1 MCDGLNLVGEFGTS
15 AGSSLRSSE
24 KPPTPTIAPSV
35 SSGLIMTAGD
45 DKKLVMSAT
54 TLHLELPLPLKL
66 LQQTPPGL
74 LYALASKPHIML
86 ASSHC
91 DRNIVARAEWNRPGN
106 TTLTLICADGA
117 RVTMCGDDQLVT
129 RCDCWSWTRNSQ
141 CPHVVTTWIQLKRL
155 LSAGSFPHLKISSQV
170 LRELSALVGIPG
182 PEPVEQEK
190 RLPDQRLSFLLKK
203 FGLTYAN
210 DLITGDKPR
219 QPGISMDRGNVRL
232 VLEENYGRLRGTIK
246 LGSESINQWT
256 RGVPKDIAECLQRL
270 PYYDSTIRYF
280 SYFSSLT
287 KGKYPIVYRN
297 EYGTELPL
305 TLRADVPRRACLAF
319 SLFDGRV
326 AITRTL
332 DGNSPLPDNFITAHE
347 LLFDLDAGTIHP
359 LTNREVW
366 RVWDNIDD
374 KLLSGE
380 EDDFDDYFDED
391 HEDDFDDDFNE
402 DYEDDFE
409 ADDFDDSGLLE
420 RGESRIVTTVDRFN
434 ALALRLNPNLI
445 PDFSESVLFFHDGAA
460 VNTVARLQPSYS
472 LELPATLDTPLID
485 LMPLVGFAD
494 HLFTFSGDL
503 FRFFDQQSRSHL
515 SAPLKAKKRVRAIV
529 SACFELAET
538 ATPAARNKVI
548 KAALSGPDYVKRS
561 VKREAKQILST
572 FVEESLQRPLMI
584 QAAADGWRFAEDD
597 RLAQIRLVRIL
608 HDLFGVDAFDAG
620 ASPGEM
626 TVEQEQL
633 LPLLPLLAGR
643 LQQGGFSLRLGG
655 EPLATAV
662 WDFALD
668 ATSST
673 LDWFELRPEIRCD
686 GELLSAEELQRLADG
701 GILRRD
707 GKLILIDDLSARV
720 LAMLTG
726 TASPGKRKKK
736 GAQQAVRI
744 PRLQILDWLQLRSHG
759 VTVRLA
765 PDDARILES
774 LLNFG
779 NIPGRPLPPGLTA
792 TLRPYQG
799 DGYRWLGFLYEH
811 RFGACLADDMGLG
824 KTIQGISLLTGIA
837 DGIIATAASPD
848 TPHLIVVPP
857 SLLFNWESEIA
868 RFFPGAAVLTYTG
881 QGRSIEAFNRHDII
895 LTSYGIIQRDIELLS
910 ALRFNVIIYDEAQ
923 LVKNLQAATTSAAR
937 RLVGA
942 FKLALTGTPV
952 ENRIEEYYA
961 IMDLCLPGLLGTP
974 EEFRRSIGNWA
985 QGGID
990 TLLRRT
996 RPFVLRRNKQ
1006 LIAADLPDKIETDI
1020 HLELSPKQKTLYQ
1033 RTIEEVRGQIDD
1045 AFANRSPGQARII
1058 ALTAIL
1064 RLRQICLAPAL
1075 ALSGASD
1082 ASPKLDFLLEQL
1094 DELRDEGHSVL
1105 VFSQFTSYLDIVEA
1119 GLKRHHLPCLRLD
1132 GATPVP
1138 QRKKLVQAFQD
1149 SENPTVFLISLKAG
1163 GKGLNLTRAT
1173 YVYHLDPWWNPAVEN
1188 QASDRAHRIGQ
1199 TRQVTITRLIMRHTI
1214 EEKMMALKEQ
1224 KFKLYKAIL
1233 EEGTAGGGAGLTRE
1247 DFDFLLG

>member
-1 MCDGLNLVGEFGTS
+1 MCDRLNLVGEFGTS
-15 AGSSLRSSE
+15 ASSSLRSSE

-54 TLHLELPLPLKL
+54 ILHLELPPPLKL

-91 DRNIVARAEWNRPGN
+91 DRNIVARAEWNRPEN
-106 TTLTLICADGA
+106 TVLTLICADGA
-117 RVTMCGDDQLVT
+117 RVTMCSDDQLVT

-141 CPHVVTTWIQLKRL
+141 CPHVVTTWIQMKRL

-182 PEPVEQEK
+182 PAPVEQEK
-190 RLPDQRLSFLLKK
+190 RLPDPRLSFLMKK
-203 FGLTYAN
+203 FGVTYAD
-210 DLITGDKPR
+210 DLITAHKPR
-219 QPGISMDRGNVRL
+219 QSCISMDKRNVRL

-246 LGSESINQWT
+246 HGSESINQWT

-280 SYFSSLT
+280 SFFSSLT
-287 KGKYPIVYRN
+287 KDKYPIVYRN
-297 EYGTELPL
+297 ESGTELPL
-305 TLRADVPRRACLAF
+305 TLCADAPRRACLAF
-319 SLFDGRV
+319 SLFGGRV

-332 DGNSPLPDNFITAHE
+332 DGNSPLPDNVITAHE
-347 LLFDLDAGTIHP
+347 LLFDLNAGTIHP

-366 RVWDNIDD
+366 RVWDNIED

-380 EDDFDDYFDED
+380 EDDFDD
-391 HEDDFDDDFNE
+391 DFDE
-402 DYEDDFE
+402 DYEDDF
-409 ADDFDDSGLLE
+409 DDFDDSGLLQ
-420 RGESRIVTTVDRFN
+420 RGESRIAATVDRFN

-445 PDFSESVLFFHDGAA
+445 PDFSDSVLFFHGGVA
-460 VNTVARLQPSYS
+460 VNTVARLQPSCS
-472 LELPATLDTPLID
+472 LELPATLDAPLVD
-485 LMPLVGFAD
+485 LIPLVGFAD
-494 HLFTFSGDL
+494 HFYTFSSDL
-503 FRFFDQQSRSHL
+503 FRFFDQQSRSCL

-529 SACFELAET
+529 AACFELAEA

-626 TVEQEQL
+626 TVKQEDL
-633 LPLLPLLAGR
+633 LPVLPLLAGR

-655 EPLATAV
+655 EPLAKAA

-686 GELLSAEELQRLADG
+686 GELLSAEELQRLTEG

-707 GKLILIDDLSARV
+707 GRLILIDDLSARI
-720 LAMLTG
+720 LAMLAG
-726 TASPGKRKKK
+726 TVSPGKRKKK
-736 GAQQAVRI
+736 GAQQATRI

-765 PDDARILES
+765 PDDAGILES

-779 NIPGRPLPPGLTA
+779 NIPGRPLPPGLKA
-792 TLRPYQG
+792 TLRPYQR
-799 DGYRWLGFLYEH
+799 DGYQWLGFLYEH

-824 KTIQGISLLTGIA
+824 KTVQGISLLTGIA
-837 DGIIATAASPD
+837 DGIIATAAPPD

-868 RFFPGAAVLTYTG
+868 RFFPGASVLTYTG
-881 QGRSIEAFNRHDII
+881 PGRSIEAFKRHDII
-895 LTSYGIIQRDIELLS
+895 LTSYGIIQRDIELLI

-923 LVKNLQAATTSAAR
+923 LVKNLQAATTSAVR

-974 EEFRRSIGNWA
+974 EEFRCSIGNRA

-1033 RTIEEVRGQIDD
+1033 RTIEEVRGRIDE
-1045 AFANRSPGQARII
+1045 AFTNRSPGQARII

-1075 ALSGASD
+1075 ALPGASD
-1082 ASPKLDFLLEQL
+1082 ASPKLDFLMEQL
-1094 DELRDEGHSVL
+1094 IELRDEGHSVL

-1132 GATPVP
+1132 GSTPVP
-1138 QRKKLVQAFQD
+1138 QRKKLVQDFQG

-1224 KFKLYKAIL
+1224 KFKLYTAIL

>member
-1 MCDGLNLVGEFGTS
+1 MN
-15 AGSSLRSSE
+15 
-24 KPPTPTIAPSV
+24 
-35 SSGLIMTAGD
+35 
-45 DKKLVMSAT
+45 KK
-54 TLHLELPLPLKL
+54 
-66 LQQTPPGL
+66 
-74 LYALASKPHIML
+74 
-86 ASSHC
+86 
-91 DRNIVARAEWNRPGN
+91 
-106 TTLTLICADGA
+106 
-117 RVTMCGDDQLVT
+117 
-129 RCDCWSWTRNSQ
+129 
-141 CPHVVTTWIQLKRL
+141 
-155 LSAGSFPHLKISSQV
+155 
-170 LRELSALVGIPG
+170 
-182 PEPVEQEK
+182 
-190 RLPDQRLSFLLKK
+190 
-203 FGLTYAN
+203 
-210 DLITGDKPR
+210 
-219 QPGISMDRGNVRL
+219 NVRL
-232 VLEENYGRLRGTIK
+232 VLEEYYGRLRGTIK
-246 LGSESINQWT
+246 LGSDSVNHWT
-256 RGVPKDIAECLQRL
+256 RGVPKGIASCLQRL
-270 PYYDSTIRYF
+270 PYYESTIRYLSF
-280 SYFSSLT
+280 FISLT
-287 KGKYPIVYRN
+287 DGKYPIVYRN
-297 EYGTELPL
+297 EYGKETSLAL
-305 TLRADVPRRACLAF
+305 CADAPRRACLAF
-319 SLFDGRV
+319 SLNEGRV

-332 DGNSPLPDNFITAHE
+332 DGNSPLPDNVIIAHE
-347 LLFDLDAGTIHP
+347 LLIDLDAGTIHP
-359 LTNREVW
+359 LTHREAW
-366 RVWDNIDD
+366 RLWDNIED
-374 KLLSGE
+374 KLLNGE
-380 EDDFDDYFDED
+380 EYDVFENELEDEFDEDFADDDFDDTDQL
-391 HEDDFDDDFNE
+391 H
-402 DYEDDFE
+402 
-409 ADDFDDSGLLE
+409 
-420 RGESRIVTTVDRFN
+420 RGENRIVAAVDRFN

-445 PDFSESVLFFHDGAA
+445 PEFSESVLFFHDGVA
-460 VNTVARLQPSYS
+460 VNTATRLQPSYL
-472 LELPATLDTPLID
+472 LELPATLDTALID
-485 LMPLVGFAD
+485 LIPLVGFD
-494 HLFTFSGDL
+494 NHLYPFSSEL
-503 FRFFDQQSRSHL
+503 FRFFDQQSRACL
-515 SAPLKAKKRVRAIV
+515 SVPLKAKKRVRTIV
-529 SACFELAET
+529 AACFELAVA
-538 ATPAARNKVI
+538 ATPAARNSVI
-548 KAALSGPDYVKRS
+548 KAALSGPDYVKRK
-561 VKREAKQILST
+561 VKKEAKQILSA
-572 FVEESLQRPLMI
+572 FVEESLQRLLMI
-584 QAAADGWRFAEDD
+584 QAMPDGWCFAEDD

-620 ASPGEM
+620 GSPGEM
-626 TVEQEQL
+626 MVKQEQL
-633 LPLLPLLAGR
+633 LPVLPLLAGR
-643 LQQGGFSLRLGG
+643 LQQDGFSLRLGG

-673 LDWFELRPEIRCD
+673 IDWFELRPEIRCD

-707 GKLILIDDLSARV
+707 GKLILIDDMSARI
-720 LAMLTG
+720 LAMLAG
-726 TASPGKRKKK
+726 TITPGKRKKK
-736 GAQQAVRI
+736 GTEQAVRI

-779 NIPGRPLPPGLTA
+779 NIPERLLPRGLTA
-792 TLRPYQG
+792 TLRLYQR
-799 DGYRWLGFLYEH
+799 DGYQWLGFLYEH

-837 DGIIATAASPD
+837 DGVIATATRPD

-857 SLLFNWESEIA
+857 SLLFNWENEIA
-868 RFFPGAAVLTYTG
+868 RFFPGASVLTYTG
-881 QGRSIEAFNRHDII
+881 QGRATDAFNRHDII
-895 LTSYGIIQRDIELLS
+895 LTSYGIIQRDIEQLA

-974 EEFRRSIGNWA
+974 EEFRHSIGNRA

-1020 HLELSPKQKTLYQ
+1020 RLELSPKQKSLYK
-1033 RTIEEVRGQIDD
+1033 RTIEEVRGQIDE
-1045 AFANRSPGQARII
+1045 AFAKRSPGQARII

-1075 ALSGASD
+1075 ALPGASD
-1082 ASPKLDFLLEQL
+1082 ASPKLDFLVEQL

-1119 GLKRHHLPCLRLD
+1119 GLKRHHLPYLRLD
-1132 GATPVP
+1132 GSTPVP
-1138 QRKKLVQAFQD
+1138 HRKKLVQAFQD